1 MKQMNLGRWRW
12 KEMCLALTVLA
23 GSFSALT
30 PANAALLVLE
40 RWFAGQTIGEGT
52 VSVPIAGLER
62 RFCVVTRGKAVG
74 GRFILVEDFVYDD
87 GEKERKT
94 WVFTRFANGRYAGQR
109 EDVIGEAVIWQ
120 DGDVVRLAYDIELK
134 NRRDRSTTRLHFSDV
149 IRLDPD
155 GLAVNDANISFFGV
169 PIGTTRV
176 VFSKSSRLD
185 ARSAC
190 NRRQAR

>member
-1 MKQMNLGRWRW
+1 MTQMNLGRWRW
-12 KEMCLALTVLA
+12 KRMCLLLAVLTC
-23 GSFSALT
+23 GISTLT
-30 PANAALLVLE
+30 PADAAPLVLE

-52 VSVPIAGLER
+52 VSVPIVGLKR
-62 RFCVVTRGKAVG
+62 RFCVVTQGKAVG

-109 EDVIGEAVIWQ
+109 EDVVGEAAVWQ

-134 NRRDRSTTRLHFSDV
+134 SKRDRSTTRLHFSDV

-155 GLAVNDANISFFGV
+155 GLAVNDADISFFGL

-176 VFSKSSRLD
+176 VFSKQTRLD

-190 NRRQAR
+190 TRRPAP